1 MARQVVDL
9 RLACVIGLLAF
20 MVAVSI
26 DSGGNAAEAA
36 DLANPAYRPAAV
48 VITAAVTN
56 QPQSTLLPADAD
68 GTTPAAALRLR
79 HGMMTSAIMTSSRL
93 TEAHF
98 FTELPAEE
106 SGVAT
111 EE

>member
-20 MVAVSI
+20 LIAVSV
-26 DSGGNAAEAA
+26 DSGGNAAEAS
-36 DLANPAYRPAAV
+36 DLANSAYRPAAV
-48 VITAAVTN
+48 VITASATN
-56 QPQSTLLPADAD
+56 PPRSTLLAADAD
-68 GTTPAAALRLR
+68 GATPATSLGLH
-79 HGMMTSAIMTSSRL
+79 HGMITSAIMTSSRL

-98 FTELPAEE
+98 FTELSAEE